1 MKPLLLEITA
11 FGPYSGTVTLDF
23 DKLGDARLFLISGPT
38 GAGKT
43 TVLDAMVYALYGESS
58 GGLRSGAT
66 MRSDYAD
73 TTTPTSVTFTFAVG
87 DKTYQVERSP
97 KQTLKKKRGEGTRE
111 QAAVAV
117 LREQKDGAWVDFSSR
132 ANEIRDKI
140 ISILGFR
147 ADQFLQVILLPQGEF
162 RRLLTAPT
170 SEREELMHTLFRTD
184 VYTKLQQA
192 LQNDYEAMYKQA
204 KAMVDQQQFLLQR
217 EKVTTED
224 ELRQKHSEAVT
235 QADEAEAKAETADEQ
250 RETIRKAFDLYTHRQ
265 ELTTAIATSKERLEA
280 LTAKGPDMSEQRR
293 LLDRLR
299 QAEPL
304 AVRQRQ
310 IDDND
315 RHLKTLQQ
323 DLAQV
328 TTKLKQLDEEKLA
341 LTERRQ
347 KATELQPAY
356 EAARKSLD
364 DADRIKGQFAL
375 VDSLTAQAKQE
386 EKAVALA
393 KAQQEAAEKQ
403 QVAAEAQQKACQLAV
418 QEAEVASEALKLW
431 QGAAEQLRTARTY
444 GDSWTESD
452 KEIQRLTADL
462 ATANEAVHDGEVE
475 QADVKAQLE
484 ALQAAKRQDAAAE
497 LAAGL
502 SDNTPCPVCGSVH
515 HPSLAVASD
524 TAVTPKDLQDAEKA
538 YTEAVKQLASA
549 CERRDNWQALLTTAQ
564 ETAEKRRT
572 ICQEWIEA
580 WNGDYKDTIQEAEAC
595 ETADDF
601 MALLKGLTQLVKEK
615 GTPLATVANT
625 LSSKRKEAERAA
637 DAVKAATKA
646 VTDSASEV
654 TKLSTTWSQTQG
666 RLTAARES
674 VASYDRKTWE
684 TEVASWQQ
692 TVASWEA
699 GNTRLQADE
708 QQWLKAHST
717 ATARQDDLTKQ
728 TKSTTEA
735 LQQQKQEF
743 SEALQ
748 QMGLTEA
755 GWLELAETRACT
767 DRNGLAKALEA
778 YDNEVVSVQAVLK
791 KSTDELAELAPAE
804 PVAPEAVQAAEA
816 QYSEAVREAASLRH
830 EANRLGDTVQDFE
843 ASVAANKEV
852 ADKLN
857 FIYGLSD
864 PAMGGNT
871 GLKGVTFERYVLGAI
886 LEEVVV
892 AANLRLKRLSRGRYE
907 LQRADLKETG
917 RGHRGLDL
925 AVMDA
930 YTGYARPANTLS
942 GGETFLASLSLA
954 MGLADVIQAYAGGIR
969 LDTLFI
975 DEGFGTLD
983 PDTLDVAMETLMELR
998 EAGRL
1003 VGIISHVPELKS
1015 RIDTQLT
1022 VARTDRG
1029 STAYFVKDG
1038 ERL

>member
-1 MKPLLLEITA
+1 M
-11 FGPYSGTVTLDF
+11 
-23 DKLGDARLFLISGPT
+23 
-38 GAGKT
+38 
-43 TVLDAMVYALYGESS
+43 
-58 GGLRSGAT
+58 
-66 MRSDYAD
+66 
-73 TTTPTSVTFTFAVG
+73 
-87 DKTYQVERSP
+87 
-97 KQTLKKKRGEGTRE
+97 
-111 QAAVAV
+111 
-117 LREQKDGAWVDFSSR
+117 
-132 ANEIRDKI
+132 
-140 ISILGFR
+140 
-147 ADQFLQVILLPQGEF
+147 
-162 RRLLTAPT
+162 
-170 SEREELMHTLFRTD
+170 
-184 VYTKLQQA
+184 
-192 LQNDYEAMYKQA
+192 
-204 KAMVDQQQFLLQR
+204 
-217 EKVTTED
+217 
-224 ELRQKHSEAVT
+224 
-235 QADEAEAKAETADEQ
+235 
-250 RETIRKAFDLYTHRQ
+250 
-265 ELTTAIATSKERLEA
+265 
-280 LTAKGPDMSEQRR
+280 
-293 LLDRLR
+293 
-299 QAEPL
+299 
-304 AVRQRQ
+304 
-310 IDDND
+310 
-315 RHLKTLQQ
+315 
-323 DLAQV
+323 
-328 TTKLKQLDEEKLA
+328 
-341 LTERRQ
+341 
-347 KATELQPAY
+347 
-356 EAARKSLD
+356 
-364 DADRIKGQFAL
+364 
-375 VDSLTAQAKQE
+375 
-386 EKAVALA
+386 
-393 KAQQEAAEKQ
+393 
-403 QVAAEAQQKACQLAV
+403 
-418 QEAEVASEALKLW
+418 
-431 QGAAEQLRTARTY
+431 
-444 GDSWTESD
+444 
-452 KEIQRLTADL
+452 
-462 ATANEAVHDGEVE
+462 
-475 QADVKAQLE
+475 
-484 ALQAAKRQDAAAE
+484 
-497 LAAGL
+497 
-502 SDNTPCPVCGSVH
+502 
-515 HPSLAVASD
+515 
-524 TAVTPKDLQDAEKA
+524 
-538 YTEAVKQLASA
+538 
-549 CERRDNWQALLTTAQ
+549 
-564 ETAEKRRT
+564 
-572 ICQEWIEA
+572 
-580 WNGDYKDTIQEAEAC
+580 
-595 ETADDF
+595 
-601 MALLKGLTQLVKEK
+601 
-615 GTPLATVANT
+615 ATVANT